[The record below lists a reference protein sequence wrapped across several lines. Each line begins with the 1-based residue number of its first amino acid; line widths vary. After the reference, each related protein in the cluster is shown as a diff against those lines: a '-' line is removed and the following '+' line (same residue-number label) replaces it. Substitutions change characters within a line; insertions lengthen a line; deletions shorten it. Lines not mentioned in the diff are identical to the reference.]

1 MTSFMKKIVS
11 AMLVLLLLTVSGTAA
26 LAAPSTAPSKTQ
38 SAVISKYLTAVETGN
53 QKLLKSILH
62 PSIKLDS
69 SAFDSMNNIKSF
81 IDEYDGFI
89 KHVDLKIV
97 KSGSPDKK
105 LGQAFKLSGYLLSAS
120 PEIFTLSNYS
130 VTVYL
135 LNDKGNPKFV
145 TEKSPK
151 NVQIKDLDTVPDK
164 TWAKVEKLLT
174 DKYGEDYF
182 ELLAGEAEAEEE
194 ESGLYYTAKELIG
207 DALLEYE
214 DLKFANGVFT
224 NSGSH
229 FSQIVLSDTGATTVT
244 FKFENTGTAD
254 LIVVA
259 SGSGEDE
266 VKVKAKSTKTIAF
279 EADPAD
285 SHLFIIRFDKDYDT
299 KNTSGKITFK
309 LSDMKVYTE

>member
-1 MTSFMKKIVS
+1 MKKIVS
-11 AMLVLLLLTVSGTAA
+11 ALLAVLLLTVSGNLA
-26 LAAPSTAPSKTQ
+26 LAASSTAPSKAQ
-38 SAVISKYLTAVETGN
+38 SALLSKYLTAVETGN

-62 PSIKLDS
+62 PSIKLQS
-69 SAFDSMNNIKSF
+69 STFDSMNDIKSF
-81 IDEYDGFI
+81 IDDYDGFI

-105 LGQAFKLSGYLLSAS
+105 LGQGFKLSGYLLSAT
-120 PEIFTLSNYS
+120 PELFTVSDYS
-130 VTVYL
+130 VIVYL

-151 NVQIKDLDTVPDK
+151 NVPVEDFDSVPDK
-164 TWAKVEKLLT
+164 TWAKIEKLLM

-182 ELLAGEAEAEEE
+182 DQLAVEDEEYG
-194 ESGLYYTAKELIG
+194 SYYTAKELIG
-207 DALLEYE
+207 EAMLEYE
-214 DLKFANGVFT
+214 DLKYANGVFT

-229 FSQIVLSDTGATTVT
+229 FSQIVLSDTEATSVS
-244 FKFENTGTAD
+244 FKLENTGTAD

-266 VKVKAKSTKTIAF
+266 VKVKAKSTKTITF

-299 KNTSGKITFK
+299 KNTNGKIAFK
-309 LSDMKVYTE
+309 LSDLKVYAE